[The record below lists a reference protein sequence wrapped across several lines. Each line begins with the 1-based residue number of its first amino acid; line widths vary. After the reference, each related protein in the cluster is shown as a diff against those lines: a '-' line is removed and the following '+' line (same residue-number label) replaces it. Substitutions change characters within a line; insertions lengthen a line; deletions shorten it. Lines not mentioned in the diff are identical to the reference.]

1 MHESHLIQPI
11 IKGISEHAQK
21 EGAKSVSKVR
31 LKVGALTGVKED
43 SFKETFTVLA
53 KGTVLENTELE
64 ITFFPGS
71 RIEVISFDIE

>member
-1 MHESHLIQPI
+1 MHETHLIQPI

-43 SFKETFTVLA
+43 AIKETFIVLA
-53 KGTVLENTELE
+53 KGTILENAQLE

-71 RIEVISFDIE
+71 RIEVISFDVE

>member
-1 MHESHLIQPI
+1 MHESHLIEPV

-31 LKVGALTGVKED
+31 LKVGTLTGIKED
-43 SFKETFTVLA
+43 SLKETFAVLA
-53 KGTVLENTELE
+53 KGTMLENAELE

-71 RIEVISFDIE
+71 RIEVISFDVE